1 MVVPDGHA
9 DALGKLLEFNSS
21 CAPVFVQRGAIAAL
35 DDAAASVPRLRAHM
49 QSCRDR
55 LISGLA
61 RLPGV
66 TAASPEGGMYA
77 FLRVEGVNDSLAFA
91 KRLVADHGLGLAP
104 GAAFGPEGEG
114 WLRWCFASRDLARL
128 DEGVGRLAQALQ
140 RL

>member
-1 MVVPDGHA
+1 
-9 DALGKLLEFNSS
+9 
-21 CAPVFVQRGAIAAL
+21 
-35 DDAAASVPRLRAHM
+35 
-49 QSCRDR
+49 
-55 LISGLA
+55 
-61 RLPGV
+61 
-66 TAASPEGGMYA
+66 MYA